1 VLNLT
6 RIIDSCR
13 LLNNKIKELDA
24 MKVLWLILC
33 CISSPLWACL
43 HASHGVHGMVLLQ
56 VENQLIA
63 SHLPFPSGKHAHQI
77 VLQVS
82 SDMPDPILQALK
94 EKQLVTLEPQ
104 PFALNDLQQ
113 GKLESFNAQ
122 VYLGHF
128 ERGGQDAGTVT
139 VQVQQK
145 LLDKAVGAV
154 AEQDGVYRIP
164 LKQGD
169 LLVKAISGEGA
180 VDEIL
185 YQAKGRAAE
194 QLYFESADFA
204 PQAK

>member
-1 VLNLT
+1 
-6 RIIDSCR
+6 
-13 LLNNKIKELDA
+13 
-24 MKVLWLILC
+24 MKALWLMLFC
-33 CISSPLWACL
+33 TSSPLWACL
-43 HASHGVHGMVLLQ
+43 HASHGIHGMVLLQ

-63 SHLPFPSGKHAHQI
+63 SHLPFPAGKHAHQI

-82 SDMPDPILQALK
+82 SDMPAPVVQALK
-94 EKQLVTLEPQ
+94 EKRLVTLEPQ
-104 PFALNDLQQ
+104 PFALKDLQQ
-113 GKLESFNAQ
+113 GKLKSFNAQ

-128 ERGGQDAGTVT
+128 ERGGKDLGTVT

-154 AEQDGVYRIP
+154 TEQDAVYRIP
-164 LKQGD
+164 LTQGE

-185 YQAKGRAAE
+185 YQAKGKKAE

-204 PQAK
+204 PEAK

>member
-1 VLNLT
+1 
-6 RIIDSCR
+6 
-13 LLNNKIKELDA
+13 
-24 MKVLWLILC
+24 MKVLWLMLC
-33 CISSPLWACL
+33 CMSSPLWACL

-63 SHLPFPSGKHAHQI
+63 SHLPFPAGKHAHQI

-82 SDMPDPILQALK
+82 SDMPGPILQALK
-94 EKQLVTLEPQ
+94 EKGLVTLEPQ
-104 PFALNDLQQ
+104 PFALKDLQQ
-113 GKLESFNAQ
+113 GIVKSFNAQ

-128 ERGGQDAGTVT
+128 ERGGKDLGTVT

-145 LLDKAVGAV
+145 LLDKAVGAE
-154 AEQDGVYRIP
+154 AARDAVYRIP
-164 LKQGD
+164 LKQGE

-185 YQAKGRAAE
+185 YQAKGQDAE

-204 PQAK
+204 PHVK

>member
-1 VLNLT
+1 
-6 RIIDSCR
+6 
-13 LLNNKIKELDA
+13 
-24 MKVLWLILC
+24 MKALWLMLFC
-33 CISSPLWACL
+33 MSSPLWACL
-43 HASHGVHGMVLLQ
+43 HASHGIHGMVLLQ

-63 SHLPFPSGKHAHQI
+63 SHLPFPAGKHAHQI

-82 SDMPDPILQALK
+82 SDMPASVAQALK
-94 EKQLVTLEPQ
+94 EKRLVTLEPQ
-104 PFALNDLQQ
+104 PFALKDLQQ
-113 GKLESFNAQ
+113 GKLKSFNAQ

-154 AEQDGVYRIP
+154 AEQNGVYHIP
-164 LKQGD
+164 LKQGE

-185 YQAKGRAAE
+185 YQAKGKAAE

-204 PQAK
+204 PQEK

>member
-1 VLNLT
+1 
-6 RIIDSCR
+6 
-13 LLNNKIKELDA
+13 
-24 MKVLWLILC
+24 MKALWLMLFC
-33 CISSPLWACL
+33 MSSPLWACL
-43 HASHGVHGMVLLQ
+43 HASHGIHGMVLLQ

-63 SHLPFPSGKHAHQI
+63 SHLPFPAGKHAHQI

-82 SDMPDPILQALK
+82 SDMPASVAQALK
-94 EKQLVTLEPQ
+94 EKRLVTLEPQ
-104 PFALNDLQQ
+104 PFALKDLQQ
-113 GKLESFNAQ
+113 GKLKSFNAQ

-154 AEQDGVYRIP
+154 AEQNGVYHIP
-164 LKQGD
+164 LKQGE

-185 YQAKGRAAE
+185 YQTKGKTAE

-204 PQAK
+204 PQEK